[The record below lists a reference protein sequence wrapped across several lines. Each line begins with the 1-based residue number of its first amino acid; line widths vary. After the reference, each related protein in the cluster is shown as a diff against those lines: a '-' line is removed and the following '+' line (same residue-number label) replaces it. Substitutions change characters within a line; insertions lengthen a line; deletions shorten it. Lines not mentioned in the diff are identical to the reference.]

1 MSDEDPCGSDGRED
15 TILEF
20 PKNDIHLE
28 RIDSVLEYIQ
38 ACTDETGEN
47 EWEYFRMHLE
57 HKAIELRVLYK
68 VWRDAGYE

>member
-1 MSDEDPCGSDGRED
+1 MSDEDPCGSDGREN

-28 RIDSVLEYIQ
+28 RIDSVIEYIQ

-47 EWEYFRMHLE
+47 PWEFFRMNLE
-57 HKAIELRVLYK
+57 HKAIELRLLFRTWK
-68 VWRDAGYE
+68 DEGYE